1 MSKKPF
7 FTRYLE
13 TEAPAELRVNTDVK
27 AGAGGGG
34 GGGGG
39 TTIIYTKKYPSDGE
53 DSGNSGFFD
62 YDW

>member
-1 MSKKPF
+1 MSKETF

-13 TEAPAELRVNTDVK
+13 TEAPPELRVNSDVK

-34 GGGGG
+34 GGS
-39 TTIIYTKKYPSDGE
+39 TQYPDTKKYPSDGE
-53 DSGNSGFFD
+53 DSGNSGFAD

>member
-13 TEAPAELRVNTDVK
+13 TETPAELRVETDLK

-34 GGGGG
+34 
-39 TTIIYTKKYPSDGE
+39 TTQYPQTKKYPSDGE
-53 DSGNSGFFD
+53 DSGNSGFLD
-62 YDW
+62 YEY

>member
-13 TEAPAELRVNTDVK
+13 TEAPPELRVNTDVK

-34 GGGGG
+34 GG
-39 TTIIYTKKYPSDGE
+39 TMDPFLQTKKYPSDGE
-53 DSGNSGFFD
+53 DSGNSGFAD

>member
-13 TEAPAELRVNTDVK
+13 TEAPPELRVNTDVK

-34 GGGGG
+34 G
-39 TTIIYTKKYPSDGE
+39 TTQYPQTKKYPSDGE
-53 DSGNSGFFD
+53 DSGNSGFLD
-62 YDW
+62 YDY

>member
-13 TEAPAELRVNTDVK
+13 TEAPPELRVNTDVK

-34 GGGGG
+34 GS
-39 TTIIYTKKYPSDGE
+39 TIDPYLQTKKYPSDGE
-53 DSGNSGFFD
+53 DSGNSGFAD